1 MTSLLRLSRTLMW
14 ASDLL
19 SASFRT
25 AFQAASVVP
34 YSGPGN
40 NPIEMFVYNQKL
52 ECQNIYNSNE
62 FITSR
67 LISVARGFCQRET
80 VLSLEDE
87 ECVGQAELHW
97 PDAKTSSLDE
107 DSKNTFLVAFNHEI
121 TPSHI
126 GNSSWQRHKTKNCI
140 WRIKKHKG
148 LCCHRHLRARQLL
161 HQSTDSVISA
171 RPFSC

>member
-148 LCCHRHLRARQLL
+148 LCCHLRARQLL

>member
-1 MTSLLRLSRTLMW
+1 MDVMTSLLRLSRTLMW

-25 AFQAASVVP
+25 AFHAASVVP

-126 GNSSWQRHKTKNCI
+126 GNSS
-140 WRIKKHKG
+140 
-148 LCCHRHLRARQLL
+148 
-161 HQSTDSVISA
+161 
-171 RPFSC
+171 